1 MIHYRISCVSCSPD
15 VQPAK
20 AITKK
25 SPEPPGRFRRKF
37 SLQGQDSVIDP
48 PNNPRSVIGRSCSQ
62 SGRISMPQ
70 AVIQKTLGVHD
81 GLAQGA
87 AEAKPCGN
95 GCGQSAAGSM
105 IVGRSHGGLAQ
116 GQQRLVRHGQP
127 VCILVIG
134 LSEVS
139 ALDQNG
145 TGPHPQQQTSRRVDV
160 FLRFDGHAGSAVP
173 LPACWASEDPPAA
186 TCDI

>member
-1 MIHYRISCVSCSPD
+1 
-15 VQPAK
+15 
-20 AITKK
+20 
-25 SPEPPGRFRRKF
+25 
-37 SLQGQDSVIDP
+37 
-48 PNNPRSVIGRSCSQ
+48 
-62 SGRISMPQ
+62 
-70 AVIQKTLGVHD
+70 
-81 GLAQGA
+81 
-87 AEAKPCGN
+87 
-95 GCGQSAAGSM
+95 M

-160 FLRFDGHAGSAVP
+160 FLRFDGHAGQQFRFRPVGRQKIRLRQHVIFKGIDGVFPQQTLTA
-173 LPACWASEDPPAA
+173 LADANGIDDQREKADPATPFPRLQ
-186 TCDI
+186 